1 MGAHA
6 NDTNKDD
13 KIIYREL
20 SYWLTGLLFG
30 VHKELG
36 RFCREKQYG
45 DKLEIVL
52 KSEGIGFEREK
63 TLPLFEV
70 DNQRTNIVDFSIDNK
85 ILLDL
90 KAKPFITKEDYYQMQ
105 RYLKASGY
113 KLGLLVNFRSRYL
126 KPLRVINY
134 S

>member
-1 MGAHA
+1 MWNHA
-6 NDTNKDD
+6 NDSNNEE

-20 SYWLTGLLFG
+20 SYRFTGVLFK

-36 RFCREKQYG
+36 RFAREKQYG
-45 DKLEIVL
+45 DYLEKELTQANI
-52 KSEGIGFEREK
+52 KYEREK
-63 TLPLFEV
+63 NLPIQGV
-70 DNQRTNIVDFSIDNK
+70 DNQRTNIVDFSIDDK
-85 ILLDL
+85 VLVDL
-90 KAKPFITKEDYYQMQ
+90 KAKPFISKDDYYQMQ
-105 RYLKASGY
+105 RYLKSSGY